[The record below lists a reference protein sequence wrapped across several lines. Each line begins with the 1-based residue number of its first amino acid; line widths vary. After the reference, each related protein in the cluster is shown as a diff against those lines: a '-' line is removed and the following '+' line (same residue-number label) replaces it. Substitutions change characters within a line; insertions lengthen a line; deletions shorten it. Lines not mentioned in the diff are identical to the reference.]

1 MRKKIIYPGILM
13 LLFTASIQPVYAAGS
28 PSTSTSL
35 LSNPLALTLLILMA
49 LLLLIIGLLANL
61 LLGTADYKLSKE
73 KKENNSGI
81 SAGTLTILLLFISS
95 GLFAQDK
102 KTIAT
107 TATSIGGMSSTSFYV
122 MTAVLFLELFVIL
135 ALLIN
140 IRMLLNTQKQKQE
153 PALKKKLSFNWWNRI
168 NSFKPAHQ
176 EADIDL
182 GHDYDGI
189 RELDNRLPP
198 WWLYGFYVSIV
209 IAGIYFWRF
218 HVSHSGPSSQQEY
231 ETSVAKAEQKTKE
244 YLKLKGESVDEN
256 SVTLLTAA
264 EDIAEGKKIF
274 TTACASC
281 HKATGAGDVGP
292 NLTDDYW
299 MHGGD
304 IKSVFKTIRYGINA
318 MPQWQNSYSNKQIA
332 QVSSFIKTLQGT
344 KPENPKPPQ
353 GELFKEEGSSPA
365 TDSLSASAT
374 KVAGRIN
381 KE

>member
-1 MRKKIIYPGILM
+1 MRNKIIYSGILI
-13 LLFTASIQPVYAAGS
+13 LLLASGVQPVYAAGS
-28 PSTSTSL
+28 PSSSL
-35 LSNPLALTLLILMA
+35 MSNPLAVTLLILMA

-61 LLGTADYKLSKE
+61 LLGTADYKIAKDKQEE
-73 KKENNSGI
+73 KSSVGT
-81 SAGTLTILLLFISS
+81 GTLTAVLLFVST
-95 GLFAQDK
+95 GLFAQDQK
-102 KTIAT
+102 EVT
-107 TATSIGGMSSTSFYV
+107 TAASTIGGMSTTSFYV
-122 MTAVLFLELFVIL
+122 MTSVLFLELFVIL

-140 IRMLLNTQKQKQE
+140 VRILLNTQKLKQE
-153 PALKKKLSFNWWNRI
+153 PVIKKKPAFSWWNRL
-168 NSFKPAHQ
+168 NRFKPVEH

-198 WWLYGFYVSIV
+198 WWLYGFYLSII
-209 IAGIYFWRF
+209 IAGIYLWRF

-231 ETSVAKAEQKTKE
+231 ETSVARAEQKTKE

-256 SVTLLTAA
+256 TVILLTAA
-264 EDIAEGKKIF
+264 EDVAEGKKIF
-274 TTACASC
+274 ATACASC
-281 HKATGAGDVGP
+281 HKANGAGEVGP

-344 KPENPKPPQ
+344 NPENPKPPQ
-353 GELFKEEGSSPA
+353 GELFKDEGSSPVA
-365 TDSLSASAT
+365 DSLSASAT
-374 KVAGRIN
+374 KVVGSN
-381 KE
+381 

>member
-13 LLFTASIQPVYAAGS
+13 LLFTTSIQPVYAAGS
-28 PSTSTSL
+28 PSTSSSL

-61 LLGTADYKLSKE
+61 LLGTADYELNKE
-73 KKENNSGI
+73 KKDNNSSVG
-81 SAGTLTILLLFISS
+81 AGTLTVVLLFISS
-95 GLFAQDK
+95 GLFAQDNK
-102 KTIAT
+102 AVT
-107 TATSIGGMSSTSFYV
+107 TAASSIGGMSATSFYV

-153 PALKKKLSFNWWNRI
+153 PALKKKLSVNWWNRI
-168 NSFKPAHQ
+168 NRFRPVQQ

-198 WWLYGFYVSIV
+198 WWLYGFYLSII
-209 IAGIYFWRF
+209 IAGIYLWRF

-231 ETSVAKAEQKTKE
+231 ETSVARAEQKTKE
-244 YLKLKGESVDEN
+244 YLKLKGETVDEN
-256 SVTLLTAA
+256 TVTLLTAA
-264 EDIAEGKKIF
+264 EDMSEGKKIF
-274 TTACASC
+274 ITSCASC
-281 HKATGAGDVGP
+281 HKANGAGDVGP

-299 MHGGD
+299 MHGND
-304 IKSVFKTIRYGINA
+304 LKSVFKTIRYGINA

-332 QVSSFIKTLQGT
+332 QVTSYIKTLQGT

-353 GELFKEEGSSPA
+353 GELIKEEGNAPSQ
-365 TDSLSASAT
+365 DSLSNTAT
-374 KVAGRIN
+374 KVVGTH
-381 KE
+381 

>member
-13 LLFTASIQPVYAAGS
+13 MLFITSIQPVYAAGS
-28 PSTSTSL
+28 PSASSSL

-73 KKENNSGI
+73 KKENNSSVG
-81 SAGTLTILLLFISS
+81 AGTLTIVFLFISS
-95 GLFAQDK
+95 GLFAQDQK
-102 KTIAT
+102 VVPAAAST
-107 TATSIGGMSSTSFYV
+107 IGGMSATSFYV
-122 MTAVLFLELFVIL
+122 MTSVLFLELFVIL
-135 ALLIN
+135 TLLIN
-140 IRMLLNTQKQKQE
+140 IRMLLHTQKQKQE
-153 PALKKKLSFNWWNRI
+153 PVLKKKLSFDWWNRI
-168 NSFKPAHQ
+168 NRFRPVQQ

-198 WWLYGFYVSIV
+198 WWLYGFYISIV
-209 IAGIYFWRF
+209 IAGIYLWRF
-218 HVSHSGPSSQQEY
+218 HVSHTGPSSQQEFEY
-231 ETSVAKAEQKTKE
+231 SVAKAEVQIKE

-256 SVTLLTAA
+256 TVTLLTAA
-264 EDIAEGKKIF
+264 DDIAEGKKIF
-274 TTACASC
+274 ITSCASC

-299 MHGGD
+299 LHGGD

-332 QVSSFIKTLQGT
+332 QVTSFIKTLHGT
-344 KPENPKPPQ
+344 NPQNPKPPQ
-353 GELFKEEGSSPA
+353 GELIKEERSAASP
-365 TDSLSASAT
+365 DSLSNTAT
-374 KVAGRIN
+374 KIAGSN
-381 KE
+381 